1 MKVKNGFIVR
11 EVAGS
16 QIVIAV
22 GERAK
27 EFSGIIRLNETGLFL
42 WNCLSEETNVEKMV
56 EALTSEYE
64 VGKDEAQRD
73 IGIFVKTLEDAGILE
88 K

>member
-1 MKVKNGFIVR
+1 MKVKKGFIVR

-27 EFSGIIRLNETGLFL
+27 EFNGIIRLNETGLFL
-42 WNCLSEETNVEKMV
+42 WNLLQTQTDSEKLT
-56 EALTSEYE
+56 EALTDEYD
-64 VGKDEAQRD
+64 VGKDEAEKD
-73 IGIFVKTLEDAGILE
+73 IQAFLKTLTDAGILE
-88 K
+88 